1 MQDWTNKNESLFN
14 VKCQATEGKALL
26 KTCNYFNA

>member
-1 MQDWTNKNESLFN
+1 MQDWTINESLFN